1 MIDAQNLESPV
12 EKIAFALVYAED
24 SKKTIEFYKKYLGFK
39 EDPAVKMDGD
49 QIFGNIGP
57 VGLWIG
63 GGYKKIQATEKD
75 TRATAMLRVK
85 SASQLFNRLKADAVR
100 VFQEKP
106 IKMNENAYWFQFADI
121 NGNVWDILGN
131 E

>member
-1 MIDAQNLESPV
+1 METMILESPV

-24 SKKTIEFYKKYLGFK
+24 SATTIDFYKKYFGFV
-39 EDPAVKMDGD
+39 EDTSSKMDGD

-63 GGYKKIQATEKD
+63 GGYKKINATEKD
-75 TRATAMLRVK
+75 TRATAMLKVK
-85 SASQLFNRLKADAVR
+85 SSSQLFNRLKADGVQ
-100 VFQEKP
+100 VFQDQP
-106 IKMNENAYWFQFADI
+106 IRMKEDAHWFQFADL

-131 E
+131 K